1 MEFLDTLLSVSLEI
15 KLAWIVIKLS
25 DFFEFAINEIT
36 VQEHLHYSTT
46 FVLCHITDNIT
57 PQQSQMLHSDQLVEQ
72 R

>member
-1 MEFLDTLLSVSLEI
+1 MEFLETLLSVSFEI

-25 DFFEFAINEIT
+25 DFFEFAIYEIT
-36 VQEHLHYSTT
+36 VQEHLHYSTP